1 MYQSESFSAVSRTRF
16 PPGLFAQARS
26 ATFKEGATQ
35 GVFAAT
41 EKIAVKSGR
50 GRAVML
56 ELEAKERFLDKSV
69 AGHPSLMV
77 AYSGGVDSAYLAYA
91 AYQALGERMLA
102 VTALSASYSRRDRQE
117 AEAVVSRCRFP
128 HQFIETGELSNPSYR
143 RNRPD
148 RCFFCKDE
156 LFTKLDALA
165 AERGFAA
172 VAYGVNADDQGDW
185 RPGQRA
191 ALLHHVVAPL
201 LDAGLTKADIRE
213 LARRAGIPVW
223 NRPASAC
230 LASRIAYGI
239 EVTPERLARVEEG
252 EEALR
257 ALGFRQFRVRHHD
270 KLVRIEIAPEE
281 LPRALQP
288 EMASRFVAIFKP
300 LGFSFVTLDLEGYRQ
315 GSLNT
320 HLVRL

>member
-1 MYQSESFSAVSRTRF
+1 MTNLETKGHRLQSE
-16 PPGLFAQARS
+16 L
-26 ATFKEGATQ
+26 
-35 GVFAAT
+35 
-41 EKIAVKSGR
+41 
-50 GRAVML
+50 
-56 ELEAKERFLDKSV
+56 AK
-69 AGHPSLMV
+69 GPSLVV

-91 AYQALGERMLA
+91 AHQVLGDRMLA
-102 VTALSASYSRRDRQE
+102 VTALSASYSGRDRRE
-117 AEAVVSRCRFP
+117 AEAVVARCRFP
-128 HQFIETGELSNPSYR
+128 HQFIETDELSNPSYR
-143 RNRPD
+143 RNHPD

-156 LFTKLDALA
+156 LFDKLDALA

-172 VAYGVNADDQGDW
+172 VAYGVNVNDQGDW

-191 ALLHHVVAPL
+191 ALRHKVLAPL

-213 LARRAGIPVW
+213 LARQAEIPVW

-239 EVTPERLARVEEG
+239 EVTPERLSVVEQG

-270 KLVRIEIAPEE
+270 NLVRIEIAPEE
-281 LPRALQP
+281 LPRALDP
-288 EMASRFVAIFKP
+288 EMARRFVEIFKP

-320 HLVRL
+320 HLVKIEG